1 MRRILLPMFIGLVG
15 FSFAQ
20 EVKDTSTINLSKL
33 PTINLS
39 TDEIDNDD
47 GTEISNISSLLQ
59 GSKDAYVNTA
69 GYTFGAA
76 RFKMRGYN
84 SEHTELYMN
93 GIQMNDIEGGRVYW
107 GTWGGLN
114 DMMRNREYV
123 NGTDLNQFS
132 FGGLGG
138 SSYIST
144 RASKYRKSVGASY
157 AISNRSYRNRL
168 MLTYATGM
176 MNNGWAIA
184 ATASK
189 RWAQEGYQEG
199 TSYDAYAYFLSVEKK
214 INKKHSIGITAF
226 GSPSKRGKAGGSVQ
240 ETYDLLDNNY
250 YNPNWGYQNGEK
262 RNARV
267 SKSHRPHFILT
278 HYHKPTD
285 KINVTTSV
293 GYAMGTYSTTSLD
306 WYNTRD
312 PRPDYYRNLPSYYD
326 DPTAK
331 AAVTEQFKAN
341 HQLDWDNFYT
351 VNKSHENGR
360 SSYIIEDRKTD
371 YSRLTAN
378 MLINYELNSNFLIDG
393 GLSYVSYK
401 GRHYKTVDDLL
412 GGDYY
417 LDIDKYAE
425 RDFPDSVEMVDN
437 DLTNPNKIRKEGD
450 VLGYDYDMN
459 QNRYKG
465 WLQGSAKFEK
475 IDAFAALNVSQTT
488 FWRTGYMQNGKFPDH
503 SYGDSE
509 KQIFLNYAVKAGLTY
524 KINGRNYVYAQGYY
538 GTKAPYIRNSY
549 ISPRT
554 RDFIVDGLTEEKVMS
569 FEGGYHLRS
578 PRIKARL
585 TGFYTKFEDQTQV
598 YSFYND
604 LYHSYTNQI
613 LMGIDKQNMGLEIGI
628 EGKINSSF
636 TTTLVASI
644 NENTYT
650 NRPTGIV
657 IQDNSAAQLSEPTT
671 IYQKNFFQSGPQ
683 NAYSVSLKY
692 SNPHFWFVTV
702 SANYFQNN
710 YLSFNPARRTT
721 EAVSNESGTQY
732 IEPGSDQWNSIV
744 NQEKLKD
751 AFTLDVFARKTWRVK
766 EHYFYLNMGINNV
779 LNNTDF
785 VTGGYEQRRF
795 DYKDNPNDSNV
806 DKFPPKYFYAYG
818 VNYFVSFGFWL

>member
-1 MRRILLPMFIGLVG
+1 MRRILLLIFISLVG

-47 GTEISNISSLLQ
+47 GTEVSNISSLLQ
-59 GSKDAYVNTA
+59 GSKDAFVNTA

-84 SEHTELYMN
+84 SEYTEMYMN
-93 GIQMNDIEGGRVYW
+93 GIEMNDIEGGRVYW

-114 DMMRNREYV
+114 DMMRNRQYS
-123 NGTDLNQFS
+123 NGIDLNQFS

-138 SSYIST
+138 ASYIST
-144 RASKYRKSVGASY
+144 RASKYRKSTGASY
-157 AISNRSYRNRL
+157 AIGNRSYRNRL

-184 ATASK
+184 ASTSK
-189 RWAQEGYQEG
+189 RWAKEGYQEG

-214 INKKHSIGITAF
+214 FNDKHSLGLTVF

-240 ETYDLLDNNY
+240 EAYDLTDNNY

-262 RNARV
+262 RNAKV
-267 SKSHRPHFILT
+267 ATSHRPHFMLT
-278 HYHKPTD
+278 HYHNPTE
-285 KINVTTSV
+285 KLTVTTSV
-293 GYAMGTYSTTSLD
+293 AYAMGTYSTTALD

-312 PRPDYYRNLPSYYD
+312 PRPDYYRYLPSYYD
-326 DPTAK
+326 DPTAQ
-331 AAVTEQFKAN
+331 AAVTEEFKEN
-341 HQLDWDNFYT
+341 HQLDWDSFYK
-351 VNKSHENGR
+351 VNKANENGR

-371 YSRLTAN
+371 YSRLTGN
-378 MLINYELNSNFLIDG
+378 MLINYELSHTVLIDG
-393 GLSYVSYK
+393 GLSYSAYK
-401 GRHYKTVDDLL
+401 GRHYKTINDLL
-412 GGDYY
+412 GGEYY

-425 RDFPDSVEMVDN
+425 RDFPNDPDMIDN
-437 DLTNPNKIRKEGD
+437 DLTNPNKVRKEGD

-459 QNRYKG
+459 QNKAKA
-465 WLQGSAKFEK
+465 WLQTSAKFEK
-475 IDAFAALNVSQTT
+475 IDLFASINLSHTS
-488 FWRTGYMQNGKFPDH
+488 FWRTGYMKNGKFPDH
-503 SYGDSE
+503 SYGDSK
-509 KQIFLNYAVKAGLTY
+509 KQEFLNYGAKAGITY

-538 GTKAPYIRNSY
+538 GTKAPYIRNAY
-549 ISPRT
+549 VSPRT
-554 RDFIVDGLTEEKVMS
+554 RDIAVENLTDEKIMS
-569 FEGGYHLRS
+569 FEGGYHLRA
-578 PRIKARL
+578 PRVKARI
-585 TGFYTKFEDQTQV
+585 TGFYTEFKDQTQV

-604 LYHSYTNQI
+604 LFRSYTNQI
-613 LMGIDKQNMGLEIGI
+613 LSGIDKQNMGVEMGI
-628 EGKINSSF
+628 EGKISSSLS
-636 TTTLVASI
+636 TTAVVAI
-644 NENTYT
+644 NQNIYT

-657 IQDNSAAQLSEPTT
+657 IQDNDAVQLAEPTT
-671 IYQKNFFQSGPQ
+671 IYQENFYQSGPQ
-683 NAYSVSLKY
+683 SAYSLSLKY
-692 SNPHFWFVTV
+692 TNPHFWFVTI

-721 EAVSNESGTQY
+721 EAVSNESGTVHV
-732 IEPGSDQWNSIV
+732 EPGSEQWNKII
-744 NQEKLKD
+744 NQEKLPD
-751 AFTLDVFARKTWRVK
+751 AFTLDVFARKTWRVN
-766 EHYFYLNMGINNV
+766 EHYFYLNVGVNNI

-818 VNYFVSFGFWL
+818 VNYFISLGFWL